1 MNAKTKSYVRVRKIC
16 VAAMMIAAEVVLNR
30 FCSIKTAGWNI
41 GFSFVPVVLTALVYG
56 PGMAAVVGGLS
67 DFIGAILFPIGVYH
81 PGFTIIAALMG
92 FNDGIFLH
100 GTDVHWQLGQNEMR
114 FAVRWNKIG
123 FWQMLI
129 PTLWNHL
136 VLGLCVNTAWVS
148 MLYGS
153 KTYWGWFLYRLPQQ
167 AIMIPVTMLLL
178 PVLTRIADLVRP
190 RLTGER

>member
-1 MNAKTKSYVRVRKIC
+1 MTAKSKTYLRIRKLCI
-16 VAAMMIAAEVVLNR
+16 VAMMIAAEVVLNR

-41 GFSFVPVVLTALVYG
+41 GFSFVPVALTAMLYG
-56 PGMAAVVGGLS
+56 PGMAAAVGGFG
-67 DFIGAILFPIGVYH
+67 DFIGALLFPIGVYH
-81 PGFTIIAALMG
+81 PGFTVIAALMG

-100 GTDVHWQLGQNEMR
+100 GTDVHLQLSENE
-114 FAVRWNKIG
+114 FHFTVHFGKIG
-123 FWQMLI
+123 FWHMLI

-136 VLGLCVNTAWVS
+136 VLGLIVNTAWVS

-178 PVLTRIADLVRP
+178 PILLRIANIVRTQLL
-190 RLTGER
+190 REG